1 MAGTV
6 CISSPLLHTE
16 PPIDSLEQS
25 FFACRV
31 KAVCIHQGLPWS
43 GSLATS
49 ACHEFEYY
57 EQLLKTYKTKQ
68 RVFPYHMAD
77 EVCGKLRVTPFKY
90 YFDVLF
96 QAMRNE
102 LPYDQIPNFA
112 AADIIRLI
120 GIGRNEYIAKLNAC
134 NEKKLLWRVNKSIA
148 KEHLPTE
155 PMDVKMM
162 GWWRVHNVSLS
173 EFPTS
178 LAMTMSLPR

>member
-1 MAGTV
+1 
-6 CISSPLLHTE
+6 
-16 PPIDSLEQS
+16 
-25 FFACRV
+25 
-31 KAVCIHQGLPWS
+31 VCIHQGLPWS

-68 RVFPYHMAD
+68 RVFPYHMSH
-77 EVCGKLRVTPFKY
+77 EICGRLRVTPFKY

-102 LPYDQIPNFA
+102 LPYDQIPNFV
-112 AADIIRLI
+112 AADILRLI

-155 PMDVKMM
+155 PLDVKMM

-173 EFPTS
+173 KLACQSVVCLVQIGSCSNEQSS
-178 LAMTMSLPR
+178 LLCSLPLLCCLLCS